1 MTPARETTGCV
12 TTTPPRPPYQPPTV
26 VETCPTPPS
35 ATSAATT
42 PSRRVRRRPLLH
54 AHADGC
60 IVGVEEAILPSSSS
74 SSSLLPAVR
83 TPGSIETI
91 EQVVLTT
98 TAAANADVARNSSL
112 DLPNGWRQTDPSF
125 ARQPRRTP
133 RHSTDTTTTTTTPPL
148 PDLDPADL
156 ISALLAQSLPVS
168 ASHRSSSDSP
178 HSAATSFRSERFQTD
193 YSRCGRSGSATPVST
208 GAGLSPPPPLS
219 NRSRPVSPRSP
230 PLRAQPSTTTLFS
243 WDLAHLPAPD
253 APREKPYRVSWRSV
267 LLPTRYLGGGRG
279 SGRYG
284 DQWGPVERKTKKP
297 PPSARSSLAAVEGAR
312 SHPAEGE
319 DGTARS
325 DRRWSGRRSA
335 AAAAAATAA
344 ARASSPA
351 PSCSPTSGGL
361 AIDSSASLASR
372 EPKGTPSEETR
383 RRPNSI
389 LRRLSRSSV
398 ASWAAG
404 SASSTTDR
412 KPATISRRQSLV
424 ASLFG
429 AKSLASKRSGEEK
442 DLHQWVSVVLK

>member
-133 RHSTDTTTTTTTPPL
+133 RHSTDTTATTTTTTPPL

-284 DQWGPVERKTKKP
+284 DQWGPVERKTK
-297 PPSARSSLAAVEGAR
+297 
-312 SHPAEGE
+312 
-319 DGTARS
+319 
-325 DRRWSGRRSA
+325 
-335 AAAAAATAA
+335 AATAA
-344 ARASSPA
+344 ARASSSA
-351 PSCSPTSGGL
+351 PSCSSTSGRL
-361 AIDSSASLASR
+361 AVDSSASLASR
-372 EPKGTPSEETR
+372 GPERTPSEETR
-383 RRPNSI
+383 QRPNSI

-404 SASSTTDR
+404 SSSSTTDR
-412 KPATISRRQSLV
+412 KPATISRRQGLV
-424 ASLFG
+424 ASIFS
-429 AKSLASKRSGEEK
+429 AKSTASKRSGEEE
-442 DLHQWVSVVLK
+442 DLHQWASVVWK